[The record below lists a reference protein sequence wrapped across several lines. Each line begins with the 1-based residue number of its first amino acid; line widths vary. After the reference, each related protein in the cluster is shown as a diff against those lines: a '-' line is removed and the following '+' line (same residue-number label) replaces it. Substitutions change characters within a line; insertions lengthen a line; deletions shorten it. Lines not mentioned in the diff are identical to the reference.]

1 MHDRIRGIRSALAL
15 LGAALALMGLAACG
29 SDSSGQAQSLI
40 KQTFSGPHR
49 VQSGNL
55 TVNLTMTPSGSSMLT
70 SPVSLSFGGPF
81 QSRGTGKLPASAFTV
96 TVSALGKTG
105 SLGLLST
112 GDQGYVS
119 LQGTSYQLP
128 AATFQRLE
136 SSFSG
141 LTSSTS
147 GSGSNSGA
155 LGKLGIDPLKWLTN
169 PTIVGSDTIGGADT
183 THIRAGINVAVLLG
197 DLNTFLQKASSLG
210 VPNAS
215 KIPSSISDSTRT
227 QIAGTV
233 KNPSV
238 DVWTG
243 KSDKTARKVT
253 IQLTLPVSGQ
263 TSSALG
269 GLHTAQIALTLEY
282 ANLNQPQTIT
292 APTTV
297 RPFSEFT
304 AKMQGL
310 AQSLQGALGGIAGG
324 AAGTGTAGSAGSAGA
339 TGGSAGTTGA
349 TGSSSTVQGY
359 AQCIQAAGS
368 DISKMQ
374 GCAKLLNNGG

>member
-1 MHDRIRGIRSALAL
+1 MHDRTRGIRSALAL
-15 LGAALALMGLAACG
+15 LGAALALAGLAACG
-29 SDSSGQAQSLI
+29 SDSSGQAQSLL
-40 KQTFSGPHR
+40 KQTFSGPHK

-55 TVNLTMTPSGSSMLT
+55 TVNLTMTPSGSSTLT
-70 SPVSLSFGGPF
+70 GPVSLSFGGPF

-215 KIPSSISDSTRT
+215 KIPEHISDSTRN
-227 QIAGTV
+227 QIASTV

-263 TSSALG
+263 ISSVLG

-304 AKMQGL
+304 TKMQGL
-310 AQSLQGALGGIAGG
+310 SQSLQGALGGIAGG
-324 AAGTGTAGSAGSAGA
+324 AAGVGSTGATGGSGTTGTAGS
-339 TGGSAGTTGA
+339 
-349 TGSSSTVQGY
+349 SSSVQGY
-359 AQCIQAAGS
+359 AQCIQAAGN

>member
-1 MHDRIRGIRSALAL
+1 L
-15 LGAALALMGLAACG
+15 LGAALALAGLAACG
-29 SDSSGQAQSLI
+29 SDSSGQAQSLL
-40 KQTFSGPHR
+40 KQTFSGPHK

-55 TVNLTMTPSGSSMLT
+55 TVNLTMTPSGSTTLT
-70 SPVSLSFGGPF
+70 GPVSLSFGGPF
-81 QSRGTGKLPASAFTV
+81 QSRGTGKLPESAFTV

-128 AATFQRLE
+128 AATCQRLE

-141 LTSSTS
+141 LTSSAG
-147 GSGSNSGA
+147 GSGANSGA
-155 LGKLGIDPLKWLTN
+155 LSKLGIDPLKWLTN

-215 KIPSSISDSTRT
+215 KVPSNISESTRNKV
-227 QIAGTV
+227 ASTV
-233 KNPSV
+233 QHPSV

-253 IQLTLPVSGQ
+253 IQLTLPVTGQ
-263 TSSALG
+263 VSSVLG
-269 GLHTAQIALTLEY
+269 GLHSAQIALTLEY

-292 APTTV
+292 APTTL
-297 RPFSEFT
+297 RPFNEFT
-304 AKMQGL
+304 AKIQGL

-324 AAGTGTAGSAGSAGA
+324 AAGAGSTGSTGA
-339 TGGSAGTTGA
+339 TGGSAGATGT
-349 TGSSSTVQGY
+349 TGSSSGVQSY
-359 AQCIQAAGS
+359 AQCIQAAGN

>member
-1 MHDRIRGIRSALAL
+1 MHDRIRGIGAVLAL
-15 LGAALALMGLAACG
+15 LGAALAVAGLAACG
-29 SDSSGQAQSLI
+29 SDSSGQAQSLL
-40 KQTFSGPHR
+40 KQTFSGPHK

-55 TVNLTMTPSGSSMLT
+55 TVNLTMTPSGSTSLT
-70 SPVSLSFGGPF
+70 GPVSLSFGGPF

-96 TVSALGKTG
+96 TVSALGKNG

-141 LTSSTS
+141 LTSSAG
-147 GSGSNSGA
+147 GSGANSGA
-155 LGKLGIDPLKWLTN
+155 LSKLGIDPLKWLTH
-169 PTIVGSDTIGGADT
+169 PTIVGSDTIGGANT
-183 THIRAGINVAVLLG
+183 THVRAGINVAVLLE

-215 KIPSSISDSTRT
+215 KIPSSISAATRT
-227 QIAGTV
+227 KVAGTV
-233 KNPSV
+233 QNPSV

-263 TSSALG
+263 VSSVLG
-269 GLHTAQIALTLEY
+269 GLHAAQFALTLEY
-282 ANLNQPQTIT
+282 ADLNRPQTIT

-304 AKMQGL
+304 TKMQGL

-324 AAGTGTAGSAGSAGA
+324 AAGAGTTGSTTGSAGS
-339 TGGSAGTTGA
+339 GGSSTGA
-349 TGSSSTVQGY
+349 TGSSSSVQGY
-359 AQCIQAAGS
+359 AQCIQAAGN
-368 DISKMQ
+368 DIAKMQ
-374 GCAKLLNNGG
+374 GCAKLLNNAG

>member
-1 MHDRIRGIRSALAL
+1 MHDRIRGIRSILAL
-15 LGAALALMGLAACG
+15 LGAALAVAGLAACG
-29 SDSSGQAQSLI
+29 SDSSGQAQSLL
-40 KQTFSGPHR
+40 KQTFSGPHK

-55 TVNLTMTPSGSSMLT
+55 TVNLSMTPSGSTTLT
-70 SPVSLSFGGPF
+70 GPVSLSFGGPF

-96 TVSALGKTG
+96 TVSALGKNG

-112 GDQGYVS
+112 GNQGYVS

-147 GSGSNSGA
+147 GSSANSGA
-155 LGKLGIDPLKWLTN
+155 LSKLGIDPLKWLTN
-169 PTIVGSDTIGGADT
+169 PAVVGSDTIGGADT
-183 THIRAGINVAVLLG
+183 THIRAGINVAVLLE
-197 DLNTFLQKASSLG
+197 DLNTFLQKASTLG

-215 KIPSSISDSTRT
+215 KIPSNISAATRNKV
-227 QIAGTV
+227 AGTV
-233 KNPSV
+233 QKPIL

-253 IQLTLPVSGQ
+253 IQLTLPVTGQ
-263 TSSALG
+263 VSSVLG
-269 GLHTAQIALTLEY
+269 GLHTAQLALTLEY

-292 APTTV
+292 APTAV

-324 AAGTGTAGSAGSAGA
+324 AAGTGTTGSTGA
-339 TGGSAGTTGA
+339 TGGASTGA
-349 TGSSSTVQGY
+349 TGSSSSVQGY
-359 AQCIQAAGS
+359 AQCIQAAGN
-368 DISKMQ
+368 DIAKMQ
-374 GCAKLLNNGG
+374 GCAKLLNSGG